1 MMIFSMNLEVLG
13 KIVDALTQERDLH
26 FRRAGIALMDPELL
40 DDPLL
45 LLWSNSHVSAFSLFP
60 CLMSM
65 FSNIVTCYCKAAI
78 TPSGFKAALLIQLYR
93 SIAGIDQPEKPK
105 TTAKRFFCRVVML
118 HFRSVKTSIA
128 ALLLQIALL
137 VWGSRLPAADFF
149 RWIDHNGV
157 VHFTDN
163 IHNIPEGRR
172 ATAIRIKGQAPH
184 RPAEPSKLSPSTV
197 AKASIPFEKR
207 GQVVVVEVMLNRTV
221 PVKLVVDT
229 GATYTMISA
238 ATAKEL
244 SIDPQQA
251 PRTMPFQTANGVIQ
265 APLTNL
271 ESVTVGGMEIKNL
284 TAAIHDAVP
293 SAQVAGLLG
302 LNFLSNFRLDID
314 TDKGIL
320 HLEKK

>member
-1 MMIFSMNLEVLG
+1 VRI
-13 KIVDALTQERDLH
+13 
-26 FRRAGIALMDPELL
+26 
-40 DDPLL
+40 
-45 LLWSNSHVSAFSLFP
+45 
-60 CLMSM
+60 
-65 FSNIVTCYCKAAI
+65 
-78 TPSGFKAALLIQLYR
+78 
-93 SIAGIDQPEKPK
+93 
-105 TTAKRFFCRVVML
+105 
-118 HFRSVKTSIA
+118 SIA
-128 ALLLQIALL
+128 ALLLQILLL
-137 VWGSRLPAADFF
+137 VLVPRSQAEDFF

-163 IHNIPEGRR
+163 IHNIPEARR
-172 ATAIRIKGQAPH
+172 ATAVRIKGQEPPRVA
-184 RPAEPSKLSPSTV
+184 APSKVPPATV

-207 GQVVVVEVMLNRTV
+207 GQVVVVEVMLNNSV
-221 PVKLVVDT
+221 PVRLVVDT

-265 APLTNL
+265 APLANL

-293 SAQVAGLLG
+293 STQVAGLLG